1 MAEII
6 SVRNFTPQISAS
18 VFLAKNASV
27 IGDVQ
32 IGPNSSV
39 WFQSVI
45 RGDVASISI
54 GESTNIQ
61 DGTVIHGTFEK
72 HSTRIGNEVT
82 IGHLCMLHGCS
93 VGNLCLIG
101 MGSLLMDGCVISEN
115 SIVGAGSLI
124 TENSKFPPGVLIL
137 GRPGKVI
144 RNLNSEELAFL
155 KKSADNYKLYSSWY
169 R

>member
-6 SVRNFTPQISAS
+6 SVRSFVPQIDPS
-18 VFLAKNASV
+18 VFLAKNSTIV
-27 IGDVQ
+27 GDVKIQ
-32 IGPNSSV
+32 KNSSV

-45 RGDVASISI
+45 RGDVSAITI
-54 GESTNIQ
+54 GENTNIQ

-72 HSTRIGNEVT
+72 FSTQIGSQVT
-82 IGHLCMLHGCS
+82 VGHLCMLHGCT
-93 VGNLCLIG
+93 VGDLCLIG
-101 MGSLLMDGCVISEN
+101 MGSLLMDGCEISEN

-124 TENSKFPPGVLIL
+124 TESSKFPPGVLIL

-169 R
+169 K